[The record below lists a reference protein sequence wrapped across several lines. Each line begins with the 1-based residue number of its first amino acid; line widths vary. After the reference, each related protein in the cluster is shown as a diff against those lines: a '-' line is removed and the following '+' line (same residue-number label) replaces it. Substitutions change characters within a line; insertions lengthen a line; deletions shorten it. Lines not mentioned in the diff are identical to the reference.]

1 MLANANMKRGH
12 RYKIGNVGLN
22 TKQKMWTQIQNERW
36 TQIQNET
43 LTQIQ
48 NETWTQIQN
57 GQIWSV
63 VCCDAVC
70 SCLRTEIC
78 SKDSGGGVPVS
89 GALQQGFL
97 HTRLALESQIQ
108 QRPGGLATVQLF
120 ADNNTVRVVELE
132 YINLHHYV

>member
-1 MLANANMKRGH
+1 
-12 RYKIGNVGLN
+12 
-22 TKQKMWTQIQNERW
+22 MWTQIQNERWAQIQNETW

-63 VCCDAVC
+63 VGCGAVC

-78 SKDSGGGVPVS
+78 SKDSGGG
-89 GALQQGFL
+89 FL
-97 HTRLALESQIQ
+97 
-108 QRPGGLATVQLF
+108 
-120 ADNNTVRVVELE
+120 
-132 YINLHHYV
+132 

>member
-1 MLANANMKRGH
+1 MVTDIKW
-12 RYKIGNVGLN
+12 KI
-22 TKQKMWTQIQNERW
+22 WIQIQNERG

-63 VCCDAVC
+63 VGCGAVC

-89 GALQQGFL
+89 GAHIQGWL
-97 HTRLALESQIQ
+97 LRVKYSIS
-108 QRPGGLATVQLF
+108 PGRGGFATVQLF